1 MNSNPAILS
10 PCGTPADT
18 EMRHLFPDAG
28 ESSRLTIVCRR
39 EDYSASRLSHAV
51 EDADA
56 HILNLNITDEVPF
69 EGGITVELRI
79 SHRHGSAV
87 ARSVERYGYTVT
99 RISGHDEMMQLTRE
113 RLDELMAHLNV

>member
-10 PCGTPADT
+10 HCDAHIHPSL
-18 EMRHLFPDAG
+18 RHLFPDAG

-39 EDYSASRLSHAV
+39 ADYSASRLSHAV

-79 SHRHGSAV
+79 SHRHPSAV
-87 ARSVERYGYTVT
+87 ARSLERYGYTVA
-99 RISGHDEMMQLTRE
+99 RVSGNDEMMQITRE
-113 RLDELMAHLNV
+113 RLDQLMAHLNV